1 MREGKE
7 HTIINVRIHNQQKES
22 GQGFKESLGN
32 LKFNGR
38 KKKKIILVNIDQCRD
53 VRGHS

>member
-1 MREGKE
+1 M
-7 HTIINVRIHNQQKES
+7 IINVRIHNQQKES
-22 GQGFKESLGN
+22 GQGFKESLRN

-38 KKKKIILVNIDQCRD
+38 KKKKIILVSVDQCRD